1 MECYYL
7 KQNKNSLWTRKAIR
21 NVSSKRIQSAKFSKE
36 TKKQILERDISCII
50 CWNPWTDCHHVFYS
64 QQTNYWED
72 RNEVNQ
78 WVLVCRK
85 HHEEIHSC
93 SMWEGKRQECIDY
106 LNNLD

>member
-1 MECYYL
+1 MKEHISFF
-7 KQNKNSLWTRKAIR
+7 KTGAKKNK
-21 NVSSKRIQSAKFSKE
+21 SKWKKAKFS
-36 TKKQILERDISCII
+36 TKVKTEICKRDKLCIF
-50 CWNPWTDCHHVFYS
+50 CDNPWTDCHHVFYS

-72 RNEVNQ
+72 RNDADQ

-106 LNNLD
+106 LNNFYK